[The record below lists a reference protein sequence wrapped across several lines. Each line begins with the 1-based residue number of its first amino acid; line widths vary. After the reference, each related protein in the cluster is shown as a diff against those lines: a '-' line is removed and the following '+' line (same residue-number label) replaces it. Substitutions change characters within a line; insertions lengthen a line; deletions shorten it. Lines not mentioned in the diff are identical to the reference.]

1 MIEFKNVYKTYP
13 NGFTAL
19 KDVNLKIEQGEFVA
33 IIGLSGAGKS
43 TILRCINRMH
53 DITKGT
59 LTVDGVD
66 VNSLR
71 GAELRRFRR
80 KVGMIFQSFNLV
92 SRSTAIKNVL
102 TADVPDMSF
111 FKVLFGIFSKDQ
123 KMRAL
128 ESLDKVG
135 ILDKAYTRCDQLSGG
150 QQQRV
155 ALARTLN
162 QNPKIILAD
171 EPVASLDPI
180 TARQVMQDLLCPHQ
194 QGIQHLYSAQY
205 PSYRPRAPVLRPRD
219 RRACRRDRL
228 RRPRL
233 HHHPGADRLCLQR
246 HEGARAGQWGVSAME
261 NEVNT
266 LVKLTW
272 FDKIFK
278 PQVITLANGHTTIR
292 RRSRAPLILLLLAV
306 AIVLSLR
313 MTGFS
318 LAVIVTKFDKL
329 LDLFVK
335 LFHPKWSF
343 FEKVTRPLVDT
354 IKMSIL
360 GTVIGCLLALP
371 VSVLASTNIDK
382 SRVIVSVLRFILALI
397 RTLPTL
403 VIALVCALVFGLGT
417 FAGTL
422 AISVFTFGIVA
433 KMLYESIETI
443 DMGPFEAM
451 EAMGAN
457 KFQAFWSACVPQILP
472 VYLSHSLYCFEMN
485 VRASAIL
492 GYVGAGGLGITINER
507 IGWRDYEGLGMVL
520 LTLFVVVVA
529 IEFLSEYLRGKL
541 S

>member
-1 MIEFKNVYKTYP
+1 
-13 NGFTAL
+13 
-19 KDVNLKIEQGEFVA
+19 
-33 IIGLSGAGKS
+33 
-43 TILRCINRMH
+43 
-53 DITKGT
+53 
-59 LTVDGVD
+59 
-66 VNSLR
+66 
-71 GAELRRFRR
+71 
-80 KVGMIFQSFNLV
+80 
-92 SRSTAIKNVL
+92 
-102 TADVPDMSF
+102 
-111 FKVLFGIFSKDQ
+111 
-123 KMRAL
+123 
-128 ESLDKVG
+128 
-135 ILDKAYTRCDQLSGG
+135 
-150 QQQRV
+150 
-155 ALARTLN
+155 
-162 QNPKIILAD
+162 
-171 EPVASLDPI
+171 
-180 TARQVMQDLLCPHQ
+180 
-194 QGIQHLYSAQY
+194 
-205 PSYRPRAPVLRPRD
+205 
-219 RRACRRDRL
+219 
-228 RRPRL
+228 
-233 HHHPGADRLCLQR
+233 
-246 HEGARAGQWGVSAME
+246 ME

-278 PQVITLANGHTTIR
+278 PQVITLANGHSTIR

-306 AIVLSLR
+306 VIVLSLR

-318 LAVIVTKFDKL
+318 LAVVVTKFDKL

-529 IEFLSEYLRGKL
+529 IEFTSEYLRGKL

>member
-1 MIEFKNVYKTYP
+1 
-13 NGFTAL
+13 
-19 KDVNLKIEQGEFVA
+19 
-33 IIGLSGAGKS
+33 
-43 TILRCINRMH
+43 
-53 DITKGT
+53 
-59 LTVDGVD
+59 
-66 VNSLR
+66 
-71 GAELRRFRR
+71 
-80 KVGMIFQSFNLV
+80 
-92 SRSTAIKNVL
+92 
-102 TADVPDMSF
+102 
-111 FKVLFGIFSKDQ
+111 
-123 KMRAL
+123 
-128 ESLDKVG
+128 
-135 ILDKAYTRCDQLSGG
+135 
-150 QQQRV
+150 
-155 ALARTLN
+155 
-162 QNPKIILAD
+162 
-171 EPVASLDPI
+171 
-180 TARQVMQDLLCPHQ
+180 
-194 QGIQHLYSAQY
+194 
-205 PSYRPRAPVLRPRD
+205 
-219 RRACRRDRL
+219 
-228 RRPRL
+228 
-233 HHHPGADRLCLQR
+233 
-246 HEGARAGQWGVSAME
+246 ME

-278 PQVITLANGHTTIR
+278 PQVITLANGHSTIR

-306 AIVLSLR
+306 VIVLSLR

-318 LAVIVTKFDKL
+318 LAVVVTKFDKL

-457 KFQAFWSACVPQILP
+457 KF
-472 VYLSHSLYCFEMN
+472 YLSHSLYCFEMN

>member
-19 KDVNLKIEQGEFVA
+19 KGINLQIEQGEFVA

-53 DITKGT
+53 DITKGE

-66 VNSLR
+66 VDALK
-71 GAELRRFRR
+71 GKTLRRYRR

-102 TADVPDMSF
+102 TAGVPDMNF
-111 FKVLFGIFSKDQ
+111 FRVLFGIFTKDQ

-180 TARQVMQDLLCPHQ
+180 TAKQVMEDFVRINKEYNISILLNIHHVDLALKYC
-194 QGIQHLYSAQY
+194 
-205 PSYRPRAPVLRPRD
+205 D
-219 RRACRRDRL
+219 RVI
-228 RRPRL
+228 
-233 HHHPGADRLCLQR
+233 GV
-246 HEGARAGQWGVSAME
+246 RAGEIVFDGPASTITQEQIAALYKE
-261 NEVNT
+261 T
-266 LVKLTW
+266 L

-278 PQVITLANGHTTIR
+278 PQVITLENGHTVR
-292 RRSRAPLILLLLAV
+292 RPRSRTPLIVICLAL
-306 AIVLSLR
+306 AIVWALK
-313 MTGFS
+313 MTGFD
-318 LAVIVTKFDKL
+318 LAVIVSRFSKM
-329 LDLFVK
+329 LDLLK
-335 LFHPKWSF
+335 KIFHPNWEF
-343 FEKVTRPLVDT
+343 FPKVVSPLLDT

-360 GTVIGCLLALP
+360 GTVIGCAIAMP
-371 VSVLASTNIDK
+371 VAILASSNIN
-382 SRVIVSVLRFILALI
+382 RNAVIVSIFRFILALI

-403 VIALVCALVFGLGT
+403 VIALVCALIFSLGT
-417 FAGTL
+417 FSGTV
-422 AISVFTFGIVA
+422 AIAIFTFGVVS

-451 EAMGAN
+451 EALGAN

-472 VYLSHSLYCFEMN
+472 VYLSHCLYCFEMN
-485 VRASAIL
+485 IRASAIL

-507 IGWRDYEGLGMVL
+507 IGWRDYESLGMVL
-520 LTLFVVVVA
+520 LTLFVVVA
-529 IEFLSEYLRGKL
+529 FIEFFSAYLRKKL